1 MSAIKKKKTVYEIM
15 VVEDSATQALLVQ
28 SLLEENGYRAI
39 VARDGRDA
47 ISLLKER
54 IPDLLISDI
63 MMPEMDGYT
72 LCREIK
78 SCEQWRHIPVILL
91 TQLSEAEDIVKGLE
105 SGADNFV
112 TKPFNPELLISQV
125 EYLLVNTLMR
135 KGSRAEIGINVFFA
149 GKRHNITSGRK
160 QILDLLFSTYENS
173 LAQKRELEKKNREL
187 KEALETVKTLQ
198 GIIPICAN
206 CKKIRDD
213 KGAWSQMESYI
224 SKHSE
229 AQFSHGICPECAKK
243 LYPGLVLSDK
253 V

>member
-1 MSAIKKKKTVYEIM
+1 MSATEKEQTGNEIM
-15 VVEDSATQALLVQ
+15 VVEDSATQALMVQ
-28 SLLEENGYRAI
+28 SLMEENGYRAI

-47 ISLLKER
+47 MSLLKER
-54 IPDLLISDI
+54 LPDLLISDI
-63 MMPEMDGYT
+63 MMPEMDGYA

-78 SCEQWRHIPVILL
+78 SREQWKHIPVILL

-125 EYLLVNTLMR
+125 EYLLVNSLMR
-135 KGSRAEIGINVFFA
+135 QSPRTEIGIDVFFA
-149 GKRHNITSGRK
+149 GKKHYINSSRM

-173 LAQKRELEKKNREL
+173 LCQKRELEKKNREL

-198 GIIPICAN
+198 GILPICSE

-213 KGAWSQMESYI
+213 EGAWNQMEIYI
-224 SKHSE
+224 SEHSE
-229 AQFSHGICPECAKK
+229 VQFSHGICPECVKK
-243 LYPGLVLSDK
+243 LYPEFNLEK
-253 V
+253 